1 MEIENEGKL
10 KSVQKSL
17 RVLECFNSKKSELG
31 VSEIARMLDL
41 NKSNVHNI
49 LTTLEECGYIKKNLS
64 SEKYSLDFKMLRFS
78 YTVMANYPYTNLIVP
93 VLKDLATD
101 LNVIVYFGI
110 PHDDTVLYLFSA
122 YPKSYGK
129 NIPYRSILGETA
141 PYYCT
146 SIGKALLCA
155 MNDDEIRSH
164 LKGEKI
170 KYTENTLIDN
180 EAIFADLEKSR
191 ERGYAIDE
199 IEHEN
204 GVRCVGV
211 PVTDRN
217 DCLIGA
223 ISASGPVSIITENDV
238 ESISLK
244 LMTAAFEIKSRL

>member
-1 MEIENEGKL
+1 MENEGK
-10 KSVQKSL
+10 VKSL
-17 RVLECFNSKKSELG
+17 QKALKVLECFTPKTKELG

-49 LTTLEECGYIKKNLS
+49 LSTLEECGYVKQNKS
-64 SEKYSLDFKMLRFS
+64 SEKYSLDFKMVEFS

-93 VLKDLATD
+93 VLKDLASD

-110 PHDDTVLYLFSA
+110 PHGDRVLYLFSA

-155 MNDDEIRSH
+155 MSDDEIKSH
-164 LKGEKI
+164 LIEEKI
-170 KYTENTLIDN
+170 KYTENTLVDN
-180 EAIFADLEKSR
+180 DAIIEDLSKSR

-223 ISASGPVSIITENDV
+223 ISASGPVSVITENDV